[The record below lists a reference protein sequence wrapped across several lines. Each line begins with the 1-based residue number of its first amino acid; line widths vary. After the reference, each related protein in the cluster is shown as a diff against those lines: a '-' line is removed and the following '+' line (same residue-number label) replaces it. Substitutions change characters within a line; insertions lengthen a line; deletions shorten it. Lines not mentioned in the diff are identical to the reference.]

1 MKKFLRTVLTVIAMV
16 TVVAMMAGL
25 MTGCGNTNTESTP
38 TGTAGNAGNSS
49 NNSNTEKS
57 VFPKA
62 LADLSAI
69 QLDSLADTGWELA
82 GGIFDDTEMEQA
94 DVDAVLEAF
103 GGKLQFVFTDDSHV
117 QLVDGEGSVSGTYEI
132 VESGYA
138 VHAVFPDNEY
148 YGVYSIVDDWDV
160 LIIVNSKDSEKALY
174 MTPISEY

>member
-16 TVVAMMAGL
+16 TVVTMMAGL

-38 TGTAGNAGNSS
+38 TGTAGNAGNS
-49 NNSNTEKS
+49 SNTEKS

-82 GGIFDDTEMEQA
+82 GGIFDDTEMEQT

-160 LIIVNSKDSEKALY
+160 LIVVNSKDSEKALY

>member
-1 MKKFLRTVLTVIAMV
+1 MKRFLRTVLTVIAMV
-16 TVVAMMAGL
+16 TVVTMMAGL

-82 GGIFDDTEMEQA
+82 GGIFDDTEMEQT

-160 LIIVNSKDSEKALY
+160 LIVVNSKDSEKALY